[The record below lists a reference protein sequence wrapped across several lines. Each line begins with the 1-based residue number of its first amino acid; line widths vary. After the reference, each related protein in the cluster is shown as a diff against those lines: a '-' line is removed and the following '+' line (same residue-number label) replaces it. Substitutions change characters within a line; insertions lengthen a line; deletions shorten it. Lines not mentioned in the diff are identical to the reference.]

1 MATFIPKVEQLSSR
15 VIRVLGCNPGP
26 ITLQG
31 TNTYIVGTG
40 KRRFLIDTGED
51 DRPEYLSNLKKTL
64 SDHNTS
70 IQEVLLTHWHHDHI
84 GGIADVH
91 KELQLAPSISFS
103 KLSRNPT
110 QPEPIEGADL
120 KYKYLEDGQVLQAEG
135 ATLRVIYTPG
145 HTDDHMALLLEEENA
160 IFTGDCILGESS
172 AIFEDLFTYMKSLE
186 RLLTCKADILY
197 PGHGPVLHD
206 AVNKVQMYINH
217 RNMREGQ
224 IVDVLKS
231 HKDKALTS
239 MDVVKI
245 VYTDTPE
252 ALHIAAA
259 NNVGHHLAKLEK
271 EGKVVKDADD
281 NGYQWSSKL

>member
-26 ITLQG
+26 MTLQG

-40 KRRFLIDTGED
+40 KRRFLIDTGEE

-64 SDHNTS
+64 SDHNAS
-70 IQEVLLTHWHHDHI
+70 IQEVLLTHWHDDHI
-84 GGIADVH
+84 GGIADVY

-103 KLSRNPT
+103 KLPRNPS
-110 QPEPIEGADL
+110 QPETIEGADL

-135 ATLRVIYTPG
+135 ATLRVVYTPG

-160 IFTGDCILGESS
+160 IFTGDCILGETS

-186 RLLTCKADILY
+186 RLLTCKADVLY

-259 NNVGHHLAKLEK
+259 NNVDHHLSKLEK

-281 NGYQWSSKL
+281 NGYRWSSKL